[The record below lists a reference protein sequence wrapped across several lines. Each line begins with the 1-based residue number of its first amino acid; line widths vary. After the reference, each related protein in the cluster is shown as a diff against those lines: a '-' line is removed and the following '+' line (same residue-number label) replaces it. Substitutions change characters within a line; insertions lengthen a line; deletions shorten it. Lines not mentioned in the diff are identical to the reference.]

1 MDSFPHILVSLVF
14 ESARAI
20 SINEIAIFSVF
31 KFFSEFF
38 TASIHFSVLVIEIF
52 ILSVSVHSYFCS
64 SKHCFTSNIDR
75 VSKYLKLCLKLLYKL
90 RGVLYTLFW
99 FPRNL
104 FVKSKLRTIH
114 GFTHWGYS
122 IKPSNSFSRW
132 AWSFSHIIKPC
143 W

>member
-1 MDSFPHILVSLVF
+1 MDSFPHILVSLVV

-38 TASIHFSVLVIEIF
+38 TAFIHFSVLVIEIF
-52 ILSVSVHSYFCS
+52 ISSVSVHSYFCS

-90 RGVLYTLFW
+90 RGCLYIPFW

-104 FVKSKLRTIH
+104 FVKSFTFCPH
-114 GFTHWGYS
+114 GFAFWRDSVKSSYS
-122 IKPSNSFSRW
+122 RTSW
-132 AWSFSHIIKPC
+132 
-143 W
+143 